1 MTLPLLALVLRL
13 SAQAPP
19 GEVPPLPDAE
29 REVLASQVGTWEA
42 SVESFMAPGAPT
54 VSTALE
60 VDHLECAGRWLVTE
74 FKGSVMG
81 QPFEGHGVL
90 GWDATRKKLVGSWV
104 DSTASGLQTLE
115 EEYDP
120 KARILAGSFEGP
132 DMTGRVVASR
142 ALTEWK
148 DDNTRVFTMFTPG
161 VPGKESV
168 ALRITYKRKK

>member
-13 SAQAPP
+13 AVQAQP
-19 GEVPPLPDAE
+19 GDVPPLPDAE
-29 REVLASQVGTWEA
+29 REVLTSQVGTWEA
-42 SVESFMAPGAPT
+42 SVESFMAAGAPT
-54 VSTALE
+54 VSSALE
-60 VDHLECAGRWLVTE
+60 VSRLECGGRWLVTE

-90 GWDATRKKLVGSWV
+90 GWDQTRKKLVGSWV
-104 DSTASGLQTLE
+104 DSTGSGLQTLE

-120 KARILAGSFEGP
+120 KARILSGAFEGP
-132 DMTGRVVASR
+132 DMSGKVVASR

-161 VPGKESV
+161 APGKETI
-168 ALRITYKRKK
+168 ALRITYKRRK